1 MRLLYDL
8 THEIGYQD
16 FQGLL
21 GILDIEGIIANFC
34 RQLLELLFH
43 FTIIIITVF
52 HIL

>member
-8 THEIGYQD
+8 THVIGYQD
-16 FQGLL
+16 FQVLL
-21 GILDIEGIIANFC
+21 GILEIEGIIANFC

-43 FTIIIITVF
+43 LFIYF